1 MAEEE
6 FKFYAPT
13 KIYFREN
20 GLKTIGEIIKKDY
33 GFDKVFLVYGTHLKG
48 TENFDILI
56 KSLKE
61 NNIEYTEYTGIS
73 ANPDLE
79 DVVKM
84 IAQARVFQPNLILAF
99 GGGSVIDASKSLASG
114 YFYEGNPIDFNRKVV
129 SPLHALP
136 VATILTLAASGSEM
150 SDSCVISDR
159 KHNFKNGFNSD
170 NNRPLFSLLDPT
182 LTYTVSKYQTAMGLI
197 DMFCHSFE
205 RYCSPSHKIE
215 PCDGL
220 ALSVLSDIVK
230 ITDDVLSNPDDYEAR
245 RNMMILGTL
254 AHNGFTSFGKK
265 FYFRIH
271 QAEHRLSGAY
281 PLLTHGQGIA
291 LLMIDFLNLNKD
303 ILSDKII
310 RLGEQVFKLIN
321 PTVDDVIQSLKNWL
335 DKMPIYH
342 SFSEL
347 PYEIDNELLSKAYEL
362 LKIK

>member
-1 MAEEE
+1 MADEE

-20 GLKTIGEIIKKDY
+20 GLNTIGEIIKKDY
-33 GFDKVFLVYGTHLKG
+33 GFKKVFLVYGTHLKG
-48 TENFDILI
+48 TKCFDILI
-56 KSLKE
+56 ESLKE
-61 NNIEYTEYTGIS
+61 NNIEFTEYTGIS

-79 DVVKM
+79 DVLKM
-84 IAQARVFQPNLILAF
+84 ISQARMFQPELILAF
-99 GGGSVIDASKSLASG
+99 GGGSVIDASKSLANG
-114 YFYEGNPIDFNRKVV
+114 YFYEGNPIDFNRKIV

-182 LTYTVSKYQTAMGLI
+182 LTYSVSSYQTAMGLI

-205 RYCSPSHKIE
+205 RYFSPSHSVE
-215 PCDGL
+215 PCDGI
-220 ALSVLSDIVK
+220 AFSVLHDIVK
-230 ITDDVLSNPDDYEAR
+230 ITDGVLSKPEDYEAR

-291 LLMIDFLNLNKD
+291 LLMVDFLNINKNK
-303 ILSDKII
+303 LSSKII
-310 RLGEQVFKLIN
+310 KLGEQVFELSN
-321 PTVDDVIQSLKNWL
+321 PTVDDVIQNLKDWL

-342 SFSEL
+342 SFDEL
-347 PYEIDNELLSKAYEL
+347 PYTIDKELLSKAYEL